1 MRPIVN
7 SNPDPTLC
15 SVKERRFPHFIGTAP
30 TAFEALLHCSTAI
43 LVEASASSSQPINPS
58 QASLAKV

>member
-1 MRPIVN
+1 
-7 SNPDPTLC
+7 L
-15 SVKERRFPHFIGTAP
+15 AQ
-30 TAFEALLHCSTAI
+30 AI